1 MSTIEKVEAKIEP
14 GENPASLE
22 SSATI
27 LQRLRIVRTFSLGR
41 RYPLVAFAAIGILI
55 GLLALPFGV
64 NLYGQGLTH
73 WIFALVTIVGGAPL
87 VLATLGEL
95 LKGHIYADV
104 VAALAIVGSIL
115 LGQFEAGAI
124 VVLMQAGGEALED
137 YGLQRASR
145 SLENLLKRAPTI
157 AHLAVGSDYLD
168 VPVQEVNI
176 RDVLLVRPGDIVP
189 VDGVVL
195 EGQGA
200 VDESALTG
208 EPVPLDKLPGDELL
222 SGTINLSGAL
232 VMRAM
237 KPAKESK
244 YELIVKMVEQA
255 QTEKAPI
262 SRLAD
267 QYAPGFTFVTLAL
280 TAAVY
285 IFSHDWMRVLAVLV
299 VATPCPLII
308 ATPLAVLSAINRAA
322 RLNIIVKSGASIEQ
336 AASVELVIFDKTG
349 TLTIGR
355 PTFEQVISITP
366 GDENRLLGV
375 AASVELFS
383 SHVLA
388 HPLVEGARKLGLQPQ
403 HVSDFQEVAG
413 KGVSGI
419 IEGHRYDI
427 GSDSYLRSIGV
438 AISAP
443 IQDEL
448 ARLHSAG
455 SMVAL
460 ISEDGRA
467 AGAAVFSDQ
476 VRPEARTL
484 RQRLQSLGVR
494 RTVMLTGDNLV
505 AAERIAAL
513 VGVSE
518 VRANLLPEGKVAV
531 IEELKRGDTRVMMV
545 GDGINDAPALATATV
560 GVALGGHGAG
570 ISADAADIVLMV
582 DNVERVADVISIGR
596 KMVSVAKQGIFFGIG
611 ASIVF
616 MIVAAFGFIPPTIG
630 AVLQEALDV
639 VVILGA
645 LRSGMDSHPASA
657 VSPPTAPSVVA

>member
-1 MSTIEKVEAKIEP
+1 MMSMIEKVEAKIES
-14 GENPASLE
+14 GENTASLE

-27 LQRLRIVRTFSLGR
+27 LQRLRIVRTLSLGR
-41 RYPLVAFAAIGILI
+41 RYPLVAFAAIGILV

-64 NLYGQGLTH
+64 NLYGEGLTH
-73 WIFALVTIVGGAPL
+73 WIFALVTIGGGAPL

-95 LKGHIYADV
+95 LRGHIYADV
-104 VAALAIVGSIL
+104 VAALAIVGSAL

-124 VVLMQAGGEALED
+124 VVLMQSGGEALED

-157 AHLAVGSDYLD
+157 AHRKVGSDYVDL
-168 VPVQEVNI
+168 PVAEVNV
-176 RDVLLVRPGDIVP
+176 RDILLVRPGDIVP

-232 VMRAM
+232 VMRAT
-237 KPAKESK
+237 KQAKESK

-280 TAAVY
+280 AAAVY
-285 IFSHDWMRVLAVLV
+285 GFSHDWVRVLAVLV

-322 RLNIIVKSGASIEQ
+322 RKNIIVKSGASIEQ
-336 AASVELVIFDKTG
+336 AAGVEMVIFDKTG

-366 GDENRLLGV
+366 GDENRLLGL

-388 HPLVEGARKLGLQPQ
+388 RPLVEGARKAGLRPQ
-403 HVSDFQEVAG
+403 HVSDFEEIAG
-413 KGVSGI
+413 KGVSGVI
-419 IEGHRYDI
+419 DDHRYDI
-427 GSDSYLRSIGV
+427 GSPSYLREIGT
-438 AISAP
+438 S
-443 IQDEL
+443 
-448 ARLHSAG
+448 
-455 SMVAL
+455 
-460 ISEDGRA
+460 ISEGYREELTRLRSEGGMLAVIAEDKQAVGVI
-467 AGAAVFSDQ
+467 VFSDK
-476 VRPEARTL
+476 VRPEARNL
-484 RQRLQSLGVR
+484 RQRLEKLGVL

-505 AAERIAAL
+505 AAQRIADQ
-513 VGVSE
+513 VGISE
-518 VRANLLPEGKVAV
+518 VRANLLPEDKVKA
-531 IEELKRGDTRVMMV
+531 IAELKRGETRVMMV

-570 ISADAADIVLMV
+570 ISTDAADIVLMV
-582 DNVERVADVISIGR
+582 DNVERVADVINIGR
-596 KMVSVAKQGIFFGIG
+596 TMVRVAKQGIFFGIG
-611 ASIVF
+611 ASVVC
-616 MIVAAFGFIPPTIG
+616 MVVAAFGFIPPTVG
-630 AVLQEALDV
+630 AILQEAIDV

-645 LRSGMDSHPASA
+645 LRSGLDR
-657 VSPPTAPSVVA
+657 TTG